1 MRLYDI
7 LFEAHWAP
15 DTDSNITE
23 RTGQFADLMDVV
35 AKQLGLPP
43 PIITSGL
50 RGPERQA
57 KAMFNIWRKNGP
69 EYLINL
75 YGSLCASCSKDAG
88 NIAEKLA
95 DVWGKNKGFI
105 PRPLILSG
113 SDKAKQLI
121 ELGVKI
127 LSSGNN
133 ISAHQTGEALDYG
146 LVSNNAGDIQKILSY
161 IKSNNLAEI
170 EEIDESGNK
179 GGPHIHITV
188 IALTPK
194 GLKLIN

>member
-1 MRLYDI
+1 
-7 LFEAHWAP
+7 
-15 DTDSNITE
+15 
-23 RTGQFADLMDVV
+23 
-35 AKQLGLPP
+35 
-43 PIITSGL
+43 
-50 RGPERQA
+50 
-57 KAMFNIWRKNGP
+57 MFNIWRKNGP

-75 YGSLCASCSKDAG
+75 YGKLCPSCFGDAG
-88 NIAEKLA
+88 DVAEKLA
-95 DVWGKNKGFI
+95 DVWGKNKGFM

-121 ELGVKI
+121 KLGVQV

-146 LVSNNAGDIQKILSY
+146 LVSNNAGDIQKILGY

-170 EEIDESGNK
+170 DEIDESGNK

-188 IALTPK
+188 LGITPK
-194 GLKLIN
+194 GSELIN

>member
-1 MRLYDI
+1 MAVYV
-7 LFEAHWAP
+7 P
-15 DTDSNITE
+15 
-23 RTGQFADLMDVV
+23 VV
-35 AKQLGLPP
+35 P
-43 PIITSGL
+43 
-50 RGPERQA
+50 
-57 KAMFNIWRKNGP
+57 
-69 EYLINL
+69 
-75 YGSLCASCSKDAG
+75 
-88 NIAEKLA
+88 
-95 DVWGKNKGFI
+95 NKGFI